1 MRDRINVALKEAM
14 KAQDKTRLGT
24 LRLITAAI
32 KDRDIANRSDGD
44 RAEVPE
50 SEIVQ
55 ILGKM
60 IKQRE
65 ESIRAYEEGGR
76 LELAEREQAEIDVIR
91 DFLPK
96 PLSEKEVE
104 AAIAEAI
111 ETTKASTIRDMGA
124 VMGALKSRY
133 AGQMDF
139 SKVGA
144 AVKAALG

>member
-1 MRDRINVALKEAM
+1 MRDRINAALKEAM
-14 KAQDKTRLGT
+14 RAQDKTRLAT

-32 KDRDIANRSDGD
+32 KDRDIANRVDGE
-44 RAEVPE
+44 EVGDPE
-50 SEIVQ
+50 IAQ

-60 IKQRE
+60 VKQRE

-91 DFLPK
+91 DFLPR
-96 PLSEKEVE
+96 PLSEAEVE
-104 AAIAEAI
+104 SAIAAAIEQ
-111 ETTKASTIRDMGA
+111 TGASTIRDMGA

-144 AVKAALG
+144 AVKSALG